1 MADQFITIEKHEDF
15 AIATIKREPVN
26 SMNTALWQQLN
37 AALADIEED
46 PKMRG
51 LVFRSGLDKD
61 VFTAGNDL
69 FELYAPKSSEAQ
81 YRDFW
86 VAQTSFFAR
95 LYQSRLAT
103 LALIRG
109 ACPAGGCALALC
121 CDYRIMTDFGNIGLN
136 EVAIG
141 IPVPKYWSLL
151 MERTIGL
158 RSAES
163 LLLKGLMPSASEALA
178 LGLVDELSSKEG
190 LDEKGLSA
198 MKAMLSVAD
207 SGRVATK
214 RHLRESFAK
223 AWGDFAEEEAKYGW
237 NLISHPK
244 VVAAIEA
251 TLAKLGSKS

>member
-1 MADQFITIEKHEDF
+1 MADQFVTIEKHDSF
-15 AIATIKREPVN
+15 AVATIKREPVN
-26 SMNTALWQQLN
+26 SMNLALWQQLN
-37 AALADIEED
+37 AALAEVEED

-51 LVFRSGLDKD
+51 LIFRSGLDKD

-69 FELYAPKSSEAQ
+69 FELYAPKSSESQ
-81 YRDFW
+81 YKDFW
-86 VAQTSFFAR
+86 VAQTSFFAN

-103 LALIRG
+103 IALIRG

-121 CDYRIMTDFGNIGLN
+121 CDYRVMTDFGNIGLN

-151 MERTIGL
+151 MERTIGQ
-158 RSAES
+158 RAAET
-163 LLLKGLMPSASEALA
+163 LLLKGLMPSAEKALS
-178 LGLVDELSSKEG
+178 LGLVDELAGKES
-190 LDEKGLSA
+190 LDETGLNA

-214 RHLRESFAK
+214 RHLRASFAK

-237 NLISHPK
+237 KLISHPK
-244 VVAAIEA
+244 VVGAIEA
-251 TLAKLGSKS
+251 TLAKLAKKS